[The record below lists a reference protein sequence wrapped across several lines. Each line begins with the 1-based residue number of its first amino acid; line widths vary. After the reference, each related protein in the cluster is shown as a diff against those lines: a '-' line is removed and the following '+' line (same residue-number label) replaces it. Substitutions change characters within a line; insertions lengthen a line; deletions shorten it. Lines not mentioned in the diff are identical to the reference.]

1 VRELSIPP
9 IAVIPDHANL
19 TDPLWRNAG
28 ESPNLAL
35 FARRD
40 GDAWRDVTAAEFRD
54 QVVALARGLIA
65 AGLATGDRIGLLSK
79 TRYEWTLFD
88 YAIWA
93 AGGVVVPIYD
103 TSSPD
108 QVQWILSDSGAVA
121 CVVETAE
128 HARTLAGLRDRLPDL
143 KLIWQIDGGV
153 VADLVSEGESVEVA
167 AVEERR
173 RSRFA
178 DDLATLIY
186 TSGTTGRPKGCVLT
200 HRNIHTDVSNSI
212 PGLPELFHTG
222 SSTLLFLPLAHSF
235 ARLIQIGCMEGRA
248 KIAHTADVA
257 NLLAELSSFQPTF
270 ILSVP
275 RVFEKIYNAAR
286 QKAHAGGK
294 GAIFD
299 RAERAAVEYSEA
311 LDRGGPGLPLRLRH
325 RVFDRLVYSRLR
337 GALGGRCE
345 RAISGGA
352 PLGARLAHFY
362 RGIGVTVY
370 EGYGLTE
377 TSPAANVNLQNA
389 IRIGTVGRP
398 LPGVTERIADDGEIL
413 IKGDM
418 VFQGYWNN
426 LAATSEVIDEE
437 GWFHTGDI
445 GELDADGYLTITG
458 RKKEMIV
465 TAGGKNVAP
474 ATLEDRVRAHPL
486 VSQCVVIGDRR
497 PFISALITLDQE
509 ALPGW
514 LDQHG
519 RPAGMSL
526 EKARLDPDLRSE
538 IQSAVDD
545 ANRAVSRAES
555 IRTFRILPA
564 DFTIAGGDLTPS
576 LKVKRT
582 VVLKEYA
589 NEIAAIYS

>member
-1 VRELSIPP
+1 MSVPP
-9 IAVIPDHANL
+9 ITVIPDHANL
-19 TDPLWRNAG
+19 TDPLWRNAS

-35 FARRD
+35 FARRE
-40 GDAWRDVTAAEFRD
+40 GNVWRDVTAAEFRD

-65 AGLATGDRIGLLSK
+65 AGVATGDRIGLLSK

-88 YAIWA
+88 YAIWV

-108 QVQWILSDSGAVA
+108 QVEWILSDSGAVA
-121 CVVETAE
+121 CVVETAD
-128 HARTLAGLRDRLPDL
+128 HARTVAKLRDRLPDL
-143 KLIWQIDGGV
+143 KLTWQIDGGA
-153 VADLVSEGESVEVA
+153 VADLVREGESIEVA
-167 AVEERR
+167 AVDERR
-173 RSRFA
+173 RSRVA

-200 HRNIHTDVSNSI
+200 HRNIHTDVANSI
-212 PGLPELFHTG
+212 PGLPELFHAG

-257 NLLAELSSFQPTF
+257 NLLAELASFQPTF

-275 RVFEKIYNAAR
+275 RVFEKIYNGAR

-299 RAERAAVEYSEA
+299 RAERVAVEYSEA
-311 LDRGGPGLPLRLRH
+311 LDRSGPGLLLRLQH

-337 GALGGRCE
+337 GVLGGRCE

-377 TSPAANVNLQNA
+377 TSPATNVNLQRA

-426 LAATSEVIDEE
+426 LAATSEVIDGE

-519 RPAGMSL
+519 KPADTSA
-526 EKARLDPDLRSE
+526 EKVRHDPELHAE

-545 ANRAVSRAES
+545 ANQAVSRAES

-564 DFTIAGGDLTPS
+564 DFTIANGNLTPS

-589 NEIAAIYS
+589 DEIAAIYS

>member
-1 VRELSIPP
+1 VRELSVPP
-9 IAVIPDHANL
+9 IAVIPDNANL
-19 TDPLWRNAG
+19 TDPLWRNAD
-28 ESPNLAL
+28 ESPDLPL
-35 FARRD
+35 FARRH
-40 GDAWRDVTAAEFRD
+40 GDAWRDVTADEFRD
-54 QVVALARGLIA
+54 EVVALTRGLVA
-65 AGLATGDRIGLLSK
+65 AGVATGDRIGLVSR

-93 AGGVVVPIYD
+93 AGGVVVPVYE

-108 QVQWILSDSGAVA
+108 QVEWILSDSGAVA
-121 CVVETAE
+121 CVVETAG
-128 HARTLAGLRDRLPDL
+128 HARVLAGLRDRLPDL
-143 KLIWQIDGGV
+143 KLVWQIDDGAI
-153 VADLVSEGESVEVA
+153 ADLVREGESVETA
-167 AVEERR
+167 AVDERR
-173 RSRFA
+173 RSRVA

-200 HRNIHTDVSNSI
+200 HRNIHTDVANAI
-212 PGLPELFHTG
+212 PGLPELFHEG

-235 ARLIQIGCMEGRA
+235 ARLIQIGCVEGRA
-248 KIAHTADVA
+248 KLAHTADVA
-257 NLLAELSSFQPTF
+257 NLFADLASFGPTF

-286 QKAHAGGK
+286 QKAHASGK

-299 RAERAAVEYSEA
+299 RAERVAVEYSRA
-311 LDRGGPGLPLRLRH
+311 LDRGGPGVLLRLRH
-325 RVFDRLVYSRLR
+325 LVFDRLVYSRLR
-337 GALGGRCE
+337 NALGGRCE
-345 RAISGGA
+345 HAVSGGA
-352 PLGARLAHFY
+352 PLGARLGHFY
-362 RGIGVTVY
+362 RGIGITVY

-377 TSPAANVNLQNA
+377 TSPATNVNLRDT

-398 LPGVTERIADDGEIL
+398 LPGITERIAEDGEIL
-413 IKGDM
+413 IKGDV

-465 TAGGKNVAP
+465 TAGGKNIAP

-486 VSQCVVIGDRR
+486 ISQCVAVGDRR

-509 ALPGW
+509 ALEEW

-519 RPAGMSL
+519 RPADMSV
-526 EKARLDPDLRSE
+526 EQARHDPDLRAE
-538 IQSAVDD
+538 IQSAVND
-545 ANRAVSRAES
+545 ANQTVSRAES
-555 IRTFRILPA
+555 IRAFRILPA
-564 DFTIAGGDLTPS
+564 DFTVTGGDLTPS

-589 NEIAAIYS
+589 NEIATIYS

>member
-1 VRELSIPP
+1 VPP
-9 IAVIPDHANL
+9 IAVIPEHANL
-19 TDPLWRNAG
+19 TDPIWRSA
-28 ESPNLAL
+28 EDSPDLAM
-35 FARRD
+35 FARREGD
-40 GDAWRDVTAAEFRD
+40 GWQDVTAAEFRD
-54 QVVALARGLIA
+54 HVVALARGLIA
-65 AGLATGDRIGLLSK
+65 AGVATGDRVGLLSK

-88 YAIWA
+88 YAIWV
-93 AGGVVVPIYD
+93 AGGVVVPAYE
-103 TSSPD
+103 TSSPE
-108 QVQWILSDSGAVA
+108 QVAWILSDSGAVA
-121 CVVETAE
+121 CVVETNP
-128 HARTLAGLRDRLPDL
+128 HTRILAGLRDRLPDL
-143 KLIWQIDGGV
+143 KLVWQIDAGAIG
-153 VADLVSEGESVEVA
+153 DLIAEGESVDPA

-173 RSRFA
+173 RSRNA
-178 DDLATLIY
+178 EDIATLIY
-186 TSGTTGRPKGCVLT
+186 TSGTTGRPKGCTLT
-200 HRNIHTDVSNSI
+200 HRNILTDVANSI
-212 PGLPELFHTG
+212 PGLPELFHEG

-235 ARLIQIGCMEGRA
+235 ARLIQIGCVAGRA
-248 KIAHTADVA
+248 KLAHTADVA
-257 NLLAELSSFQPTF
+257 NLLADLASFRPSF
-270 ILSVP
+270 VLSVP
-275 RVFEKIYNAAR
+275 RVFEKVYNTAK
-286 QKAHAGGK
+286 QKAHASGK
-294 GAIFD
+294 GAVFD
-299 RAERAAVEYSEA
+299 RAEQVAVRYSEA
-311 LDRGGPGLPLRLRH
+311 LDRGGPGLGLRLQH

-337 GALGGRCE
+337 QALGGRCE

-362 RGIGVTVY
+362 RGIGITVY

-377 TSPAANVNLQNA
+377 TSPATNVNLQQE

-398 LPGVTERIADDGEIL
+398 LPGITERIADDGEIL
-413 IKGDM
+413 IKGDV

-426 LAATSEVIDEE
+426 PVATAEVIDED

-486 VSQCVVIGDRR
+486 VSQCVVVGDRQ
-497 PFISALITLDQE
+497 PFVGALITLDEE

-514 LDQHG
+514 LDGHG
-519 RPAGMSL
+519 RPADLPM
-526 EKARLDPDLRSE
+526 ERIRHDPEVRAA
-538 IQSAVDD
+538 IQAAVDE

-555 IRTFRILPA
+555 IRAFQILPT
-564 DFTIAGGDLTPS
+564 DFTITGGDLTPS